1 MRFGH
6 DRFIVVLDA
15 CVLFPMLVR
24 DVLLTF
30 AQHELFIPRWSDAI
44 HDEWQRNLAA
54 RLAQQTTPA
63 KAVDQTARIRS
74 AMERAFPDAN
84 VRSIQ
89 LKSDSFEEV
98 DAKDRHVV
106 MTAIASRADAV
117 VTFNLRDFAVEVVR
131 DRFGIEVLHPD
142 EFICDLIDLQEKRAI
157 AVFRELRNRRKN
169 PPITVEQLIE
179 SVRRVGL
186 LHVANWLSSDD
197 VFPLL

>member
-1 MRFGH
+1 M
-6 DRFIVVLDA
+6 
-15 CVLFPMLVR
+15 
-24 DVLLTF
+24 LLTF

-54 RLAQQTTPA
+54 RLAQQTTA
-63 KAVDQTARIRS
+63 AQAGDQTARIRS

-89 LKSDSFEEV
+89 LESDSFEEV

-142 EFICDLIDLQEKRAI
+142 EFVCDLIDLQEKRAI